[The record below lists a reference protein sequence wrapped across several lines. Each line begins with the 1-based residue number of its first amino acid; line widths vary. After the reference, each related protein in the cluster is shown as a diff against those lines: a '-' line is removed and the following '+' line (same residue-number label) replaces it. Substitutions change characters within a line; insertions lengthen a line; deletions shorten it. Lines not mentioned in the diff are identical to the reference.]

1 MSVPGFTIPDLFHL
15 LVACHIVTGAVG
27 LVAFWIPVGGRKGGK
42 LHRSGGTLFTAM
54 MLVTGTFAVGM
65 SLCTLA
71 APIATHPHLAHHP
84 DLGSAAMLR
93 AIFGWMMLY
102 LAILTVNLAWYG
114 WLCIRNKRRR
124 DACRTPLN
132 LALQAVLT
140 VAAANCA
147 VRGVMVEMPLMI
159 GISMVGFATVATNL
173 WYLYKPAPGRLDWL
187 AEHIKALVGA
197 GISVYTAFFAFGAVR
212 LLPEA
217 ALTPALWAAPLIV
230 GLGLILYHRRAVT
243 QPIRAKATR

>member
-27 LVAFWIPVGGRKGGK
+27 LLAFWIPVGGRKGGK

-71 APIATHPHLAHHP
+71 APNATHPHLAHHP

-114 WLCIRNKRRR
+114 WLCVRHKRAREKGR
-124 DACRTPLN
+124 SWHN
-132 LALQAVLT
+132 LGLQALLL

-147 VRGVMVEMPLMI
+147 WQAFLVGVPLLGLMSI
-159 GISMVGFATVATNL
+159 VGFATVATNL
-173 WYLYKPAPGRLDWL
+173 YYLYKPAPDPIEWL
-187 AEHIKALVGA
+187 AEHIKALIGA

-217 ALTPALWAAPLIV
+217 ALTPALWATPLTI
-230 GLGLILYHRRAVT
+230 GLGLILYHRRA
-243 QPIRAKATR
+243 IYRRALHTS